1 MSTIASTLTPLIES
15 HVFNV
20 CQSSSQ
26 KSKYPSYAIDLKV
39 LLSDL
44 CYVFFNNNKG
54 AAIDRTYVVK
64 FLQKNHH
71 DYTHNT
77 YIIISFLMKLIECEK
92 NMPGVNHK
100 HSEAKLINIITDVIK
115 AHISFSTKDYY
126 RDELTGLYS
135 FNYLTQFEEQLDI
148 GKTLSVVM
156 IDLDDLK
163 KINDTYGHSFGNKI
177 IKEFSTA
184 ILESIR
190 QDDVCIRFGGDEF
203 LVIFSGEQSISTD
216 LFFAR
221 LNDNNRIN
229 EFNINYSTGIDSG
242 LVGQRTL
249 QDMIEIADFRMYQEK
264 KANKTRRATQNS

>member
-77 YIIISFLMKLIECEK
+77 YIIISFLMQLIECEK
-92 NMPGVNHK
+92 NMLGVNHK
-100 HSEAKLINIITDVIK
+100 HCSPEKITK
-115 AHISFSTKDYY
+115 NSSPPK
-126 RDELTGLYS
+126 
-135 FNYLTQFEEQLDI
+135 
-148 GKTLSVVM
+148 
-156 IDLDDLK
+156 
-163 KINDTYGHSFGNKI
+163 
-177 IKEFSTA
+177 
-184 ILESIR
+184 
-190 QDDVCIRFGGDEF
+190 
-203 LVIFSGEQSISTD
+203 
-216 LFFAR
+216 
-221 LNDNNRIN
+221 RIHT
-229 EFNINYSTGIDSG
+229 SSWRIDSSIAVENS
-242 LVGQRTL
+242 L
-249 QDMIEIADFRMYQEK
+249 MILLPK
-264 KANKTRRATQNS
+264 LWP